1 MSNYLVQ
8 HFVDNSNEV
17 AGNKTA
23 CRFADA
29 SISYKELFLSSNQLA
44 NCLISN
50 GVQRQDRVA
59 FCLKRSINSIKAIM
73 GILKAD
79 AIYVPIDPKSPTTR
93 CRTII
98 QDSQP
103 SALICDVHSLDLVN
117 DALSESNAAPKIVVL
132 DCREKL
138 PDSIEAAS
146 ISQDEI
152 DMQPAA
158 TPVYK
163 NIDTDAA
170 YILYTSGSTGKPK
183 GVVISHLN
191 IINYISWAVEAF
203 NIKSEDNILSTAPF
217 HFDMSTFDI
226 YCAMRAG
233 ATLCIVPDTYLLFPN
248 RLLGL
253 IEEQKATIWKV
264 IPSLLIYLTK
274 TDSLKENRI
283 PTIKRMLFGGEPLP
297 TKHLIN
303 WMKTFPEK
311 LFFNVYGPTEA
322 TGISAYYFVDQIP
335 GDPLKS
341 VPIGK
346 ACKNTE
352 VFLLKEDDTP
362 AEKGEVGELCIRG
375 SGISSGY
382 WNDVQKTEKVFTA
395 NPLGSRPEKIYRT
408 GDLGRLADDGNF
420 EFLGRK
426 DFQVKYMGYRIEL
439 SEIKNAILSLD
450 EIHDA
455 AVILADSQEVGIPE
469 LVVFFE
475 TKNQLEPSEIKTKLN
490 RLLPP
495 HMVPQVMIPL
505 DGLPRTN
512 RGKVDR
518 RALNQLYTGYQVTN
532 NQPENV

>member
-8 HFVDNSNEV
+8 HFIDNSSEA

-23 CRFADA
+23 CRFANT
-29 SISYKELFLSSNQLA
+29 SISYKELFVSSNKLA

-50 GVQRQDRVA
+50 GVRRQDRVV
-59 FCLKRSINSIKAIM
+59 FCLKRSMSSIKAMM
-73 GILKAD
+73 GILKAA
-79 AIYVPIDPKSPTTR
+79 AIYVPIDPKSPTAR
-93 CRTII
+93 FQTII
-98 QDSQP
+98 QDSHP
-103 SALICDVHSLDLVN
+103 SALICDVGSLDMVN
-117 DALSESNAAPKIVVL
+117 EALSGWAAAPKIVVM
-132 DCREKL
+132 DYREKL
-138 PDSIEAAS
+138 PDSAKDRS
-146 ISQDEI
+146 ITQDEI
-152 DMQPAA
+152 DTQPAT
-158 TPVYK
+158 TPECK

-191 IINYISWAVEAF
+191 ITNYINWAVEAF
-203 NIKSEDNILSTAPF
+203 EIRSDDNILSTAPF

-226 YCAMRAG
+226 YCAMMTG

-264 IPSLLIYLTK
+264 IPSLLVYLTK

-283 PTIKRMLFGGEPLP
+283 PTIRRMLFGGEPLP

-303 WMKTFPEK
+303 WMKTFPGK
-311 LFFNVYGPTEA
+311 LFYNVYGPTEA

-341 VPIGK
+341 VPIGR

-382 WNDVQKTEKVFTA
+382 WNDAQKTENAFTA
-395 NPLGSRPEKIYRT
+395 NPLSSRPERIYRT

-439 SEIKNAILSLD
+439 SEIENAIRSLD
-450 EIHDA
+450 DIHDA
-455 AVILADSQEVGIPE
+455 AVILANSLEVDVPE
-469 LVVFFE
+469 LIVFFE
-475 TKNQLEPSEIKTKLN
+475 SKNRLEPAEIKTKLN
-490 RLLPP
+490 ELLPP
-495 HMVPQVMIPL
+495 HMVPQLMIPV
-505 DGLPRTN
+505 DNLPRTN

-518 RALNQLYTGYQVTN
+518 PALNRLYAEHQITD
-532 NQPENV
+532 NQPENA